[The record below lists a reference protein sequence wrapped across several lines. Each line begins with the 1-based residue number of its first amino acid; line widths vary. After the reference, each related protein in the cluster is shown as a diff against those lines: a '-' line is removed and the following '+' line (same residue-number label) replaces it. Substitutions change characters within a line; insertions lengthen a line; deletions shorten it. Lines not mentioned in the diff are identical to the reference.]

1 MTHSEKTRITLYGC
15 GPDEAALFRELAPAL
30 DVRPV
35 ITDAPVCAANAELAS
50 GSRCISVDHR
60 TPLTHETLRALA
72 RIGVRYIST
81 RSIGY
86 DHIDVAYARR
96 AGMLVENVSYSPDSV
111 ADYTLMLMLMT
122 LRDAKAMVRRT
133 DAHDYR
139 LSGTRG
145 KELRDLTVGVVG
157 TGRIGTA
164 VMNRLKGFGCRI
176 MACDERPA
184 ANPGTAVE
192 HVPLD
197 ELLLHS
203 RPGGPGFGHS
213 SGTVT
218 ARSTPSICFRA
229 PAPGSRRTA
238 HQVAD
243 TIRGRAGRHRG
254 PGTGR
259 EIGHSR
265 GSTAR
270 PHPVRRGP
278 ANSSP
283 LGGGH
288 DLMDPLSHHDAPGIT
303 PTEARNRQR
312 LRSLME
318 TCGFRAYAYEWW
330 HYTLADEPY
339 PDTYFDFPVR

>member
-60 TPLTHETLRALA
+60 TPLTHETLRAPA

-203 RPGGPGFGHS
+203 DLVTLHTPLTPHTRHLLDRRRLALMRNGALIVNTGRGALIDTEALVRELESGRLGGAALDVIEGEEGIFSTDCRDNPRGAHRCCGCS
-213 SGTVT
+213 SCRTRSSARTPPTTRT
-218 ARSTPSICFRA
+218 APCATPCGTPS
-229 PAPGSRRTA
+229 PTA
-238 HQVAD
+238 
-243 TIRGRAGRHRG
+243 
-254 PGTGR
+254 
-259 EIGHSR
+259 
-265 GSTAR
+265 
-270 PHPVRRGP
+270 
-278 ANSSP
+278 
-283 LGGGH
+283 
-288 DLMDPLSHHDAPGIT
+288 
-303 PTEARNRQR
+303 
-312 LRSLME
+312 
-318 TCGFRAYAYEWW
+318 
-330 HYTLADEPY
+330 
-339 PDTYFDFPVR
+339 